1 MLLLKDSESMIS
13 DKISKQ
19 KKETEQIISVL
30 TKVWPLLLKTCQDN
44 ILQLDTSTRE
54 VVVKLGQLLNKDVT
68 SLTSPNI

>member
-1 MLLLKDSESMIS
+1 MILLKDSESMIS
-13 DKISKQ
+13 DKIAKQ

-44 ILQLDTSTRE
+44 ILQLDSSTRE

-68 SLTSPNI
+68 TLISSNI

>member
-13 DKISKQ
+13 DKITKQ

-30 TKVWPLLLKTCQDN
+30 TKVWPMLMKTCQDN
-44 ILQLDTSTRE
+44 ILQLDSSSRE
-54 VVVKLGQLLNKDVT
+54 VVVKLGQLLNKDVS

>member
-19 KKETEQIISVL
+19 KKETEHIISVL
-30 TKVWPLLLKTCQDN
+30 TKVWPLLLKTCQDS
-44 ILQLDTSTRE
+44 ILHLDSSTRE

-68 SLTSPNI
+68 SLTSSNI